1 MKKSLIFVLAV
12 FLALFV
18 TACSPG
24 SNIEASDD
32 ADSQEEKVFTIG
44 SVAPLTGEGA
54 VYGLPEQRTVDL
66 GVKEL
71 NAKWAAEGKNQR
83 LEIIVEDGKCNGK
96 DGLTAAQTLVNLKG
110 VKVIYGGLCSSE
122 TLGLAP
128 FAEENAVLVFSSM
141 SSSPEITNSGDYI
154 FRNYPS
160 DTAQVAV
167 MSAYINEQG
176 HKRVAIISENND
188 YAQALRK
195 GYQAAFDTMGIEVVA
210 DEVNAQNAKDVRSE
224 LLKIK
229 EAKPDALIILP
240 QTVPM
245 GEIYIKQIRE
255 SGIAVPVYSNE
266 VATLDEALDA
276 FGDLLEGV
284 ITPQG
289 VFDDAN
295 PEYKRVIAEA
305 DCGLGLYCATSYD
318 GVFILGEILEACGDK
333 DTACMKDKL
342 YKMQDWKGP
351 LAGTISFD
359 ENGDVAGNFKV
370 LKVESKKL
378 VPA

>member
-1 MKKSLIFVLAV
+1 
-12 FLALFV
+12 
-18 TACSPG
+18 
-24 SNIEASDD
+24 
-32 ADSQEEKVFTIG
+32 
-44 SVAPLTGEGA
+44 
-54 VYGLPEQRTVDL
+54 
-66 GVKEL
+66 
-71 NAKWAAEGKNQR
+71 
-83 LEIIVEDGKCNGK
+83 
-96 DGLTAAQTLVNLKG
+96 
-110 VKVIYGGLCSSE
+110 
-122 TLGLAP
+122 
-128 FAEENAVLVFSSM
+128 
-141 SSSPEITNSGDYI
+141 
-154 FRNYPS
+154 
-160 DTAQVAV
+160 

-195 GYQAAFDTMGIEVVA
+195 GYQAAFETMGIEVVA
-210 DEVNAQNAKDVRSE
+210 DEVTAQNAKDVRSE

-229 EAKPDALIILP
+229 EAKPDALVILP
-240 QTVPM
+240 QTIPM

-255 SGIAVPVYSNE
+255 SGIDVPVYSNE

-295 PEYKRVIAEA
+295 PEYQRVIAEA

-333 DTACMKDKL
+333 DTACMKGKL
-342 YKMQDWKGP
+342 YNMQNWKGP

-359 ENGDVAGNFKV
+359 ENGDVGGNFKV

>member
-12 FLALFV
+12 FLTLFV

-24 SNIEASDD
+24 SNIDASDD

-44 SVAPLTGEGA
+44 AVAPLTGEGA

-71 NAKWAAEGKNQR
+71 NARWAAEGKKQR
-83 LEIIVEDGKCNGK
+83 LELIVEDGKCNGK

-160 DTAQVAV
+160 DTAQVDV

-195 GYQAAFDTMGIEVVA
+195 GYQAAFETMGIEVVA
-210 DEVNAQNAKDVRSE
+210 DEVTAQNAKDVRSE

-229 EAKPDALIILP
+229 EAKPDALVILP
-240 QTVPM
+240 QTIPM

-255 SGIAVPVYSNE
+255 SDLDVAIYSNE
-266 VATLDEALDA
+266 VATLGEALET
-276 FGDLLEGV
+276 FGELLEGV
-284 ITPQG
+284 IAPQG

-295 PEYKRVIAEA
+295 PEYQRVIAEA
-305 DCGLGLYCATSYD
+305 DCNLGLYCATIYD
-318 GVFILGEILEACGDK
+318 AVFILGDVVEECGDE
-333 DTACMKDKL
+333 DTECMRDKL
-342 YKMQDWKGP
+342 YKTKNWQG
-351 LAGTISFD
+351 LSGTVSFD
-359 ENGDVAGNFKV
+359 KNGDVGGNFEV
-370 LKVESKKL
+370 LQVRDGQL
-378 VPA
+378 VPIT